1 LVLGKKLARVFYLVV
16 LCVILPLAAAP
27 QSQAPPC
34 GDAAGARVV
43 RFDDAGKRVF
53 VSAQL
58 KEIATA
64 RKARSFFRPLQQTVE
79 KCRPSW
85 GKDWSVSVFTEA
97 TYAGY
102 KDEPQLQEFVKDGRW
117 GRAYVGEYDRTS
129 QKLTLNP
136 QDPKKMKSLQIVLP

>member
-1 LVLGKKLARVFYLVV
+1 LVLGKKLARVFFLAALRVM
-16 LCVILPLAAAP
+16 LPLAAAA

-34 GDAAGARVV
+34 SSVAGAGVV
-43 RFDDAGKRVF
+43 RFDDAGKRLF

-64 RKARSFFRPLQQTVE
+64 RKARSFFQPLQQTVE

-85 GKDWSVSVFTEA
+85 GKDWSVSVFSEA

-117 GRAYVGEYDRTS
+117 SRAYVGEYDRTS

-136 QDPKKMKSLQIVLP
+136 QDPKKMKSLQVVLP

>member
-1 LVLGKKLARVFYLVV
+1 M
-16 LCVILPLAAAP
+16 LPLATAA

-34 GDAAGARVV
+34 GHAAGARVV

-64 RKARSFFRPLQQTVE
+64 RTARSFFQSLQHTVE

-85 GKDWSVSVFTEA
+85 GKDWSVSVFSEA

-102 KDEPQLQEFVKDGRW
+102 KDDPQLQEFVKDGRW
-117 GRAYVGEYDRTS
+117 SHAYVGEYDRTS

-136 QDPKKMKSLQIVLP
+136 QDPKKMKSLQVDLP

>member
-1 LVLGKKLARVFYLVV
+1 LVLGKKLSTFLFLIA
-16 LCVILPLAAAP
+16 LCVMLPLTAAA
-27 QSQAPPC
+27 QSEAPPC
-34 GDAAGARVV
+34 SEATGAKVV

-53 VSAQL
+53 VGAQL

-64 RKARSFFRPLQQTVE
+64 RKARSFFQRLQQTVE

-85 GKDWSVSVFTEA
+85 GNGWSASVFSDA

-102 KDEPQLQEFVKDGRW
+102 KDETQLQAFVKDGRW
-117 GRAYVGEYDRTS
+117 SRAYVGEYDRTS

-136 QDPKKMKSLQIVLP
+136 QDPKKMKSLQVVLP

>member
-1 LVLGKKLARVFYLVV
+1 MAHGEKLARFFLVAS
-16 LCVILPLAAAP
+16 CVTLSLAVAA
-27 QSQAPPC
+27 QSQAPRC
-34 GDAAGARVV
+34 SDAAGARVV

-64 RKARSFFRPLQQTVE
+64 RKARSFLQSLQQTVE

-85 GKDWSVSVFTEA
+85 DKDWSVSVFSEA

-102 KDEPQLQEFVKDGRW
+102 KDEPELQEFVKDGRW

-129 QKLTLNP
+129 RKLTLNP
-136 QDPKKMKSLQIVLP
+136 QDPKKIKSLQVVLP